1 MALRTFFASAYLAM
15 IAAVSV
21 ANETRGA
28 APADLLDNDVGRII
42 LVQSARLKGSAA
54 MDALKGN
61 TIVGQIDGTDHVMFF
76 SADGGLK
83 MVVDGDLA
91 EGKWKHSGDQLC
103 LVFEGEDD
111 ECYRLEVEAG
121 KAFLLDSENQGSS
134 LAIETGNSKK
144 L

>member
-1 MALRTFFASAYLAM
+1 MAVGT
-15 IAAVSV
+15 
-21 ANETRGA
+21 TGA
-28 APADLLDNDVGRII
+28 APADMLANDVGLIV
-42 LVQSARLKGSAA
+42 LVQSARIKGAAA

-76 SADGGLK
+76 ASGGALK
-83 MVVDGDLA
+83 MVVDGDFA

-111 ECYRLEVEAG
+111 ECYRLEVEGGNAH
-121 KAFLLDSENQGSS
+121 LLDSENQGSS
-134 LAIETGNSKK
+134 LAIEAGNSKK